1 MIPLSVFAGYP
12 WRARTLKRLERERND
27 VQVQLLTAAK
37 RKRRKRAQGRKH
49 PSRLPKESKTI
60 RLLTRIDR
68 QVKVLGE
75 RLPRSQVSSVYG
87 KRLHVLLRPFV
98 VKGTVDNVELSR
110 SATLLVSVPYDVLDR
125 MLEDAEASADR
136 EVIGIILGSFE
147 GNMIAVSSSVPGEV
161 RSSTY
166 AELSAEE
173 LARLMD
179 RGKLRDPNAK
189 FVGWYHSHLGHGVVP
204 SKLDLRTQ
212 SVLQQFSPS
221 IFALIVDPKS
231 KELEAYVTEALSRT
245 DAGISKDVVRFKLP
259 VSQTVFNEKTPLRS
273 TTI

>member
-1 MIPLSVFAGYP
+1 M
-12 WRARTLKRLERERND
+12 
-27 VQVQLLTAAK
+27 TAAK
-37 RKRRKRAQGRKH
+37 RKRQRRGKGRKH

-68 QVKVLGE
+68 QVKVLRE
-75 RLPRSQVSSVYG
+75 RLPRVQVSSVYG
-87 KRLHVLLRPFV
+87 KRLHLVLRPFV
-98 VKGTVDNVELSR
+98 VKGTFDNVELSR
-110 SATLLVSVPYDVLDR
+110 STTLLVSVPYDVLDR
-125 MLEDAEASADR
+125 TLEEAEASPDR
-136 EVIGIILGSFE
+136 EVIGIMLGSFE
-147 GNMIAVSSSVPGEV
+147 GEMIAVSTSVPGEA
-161 RSSTY
+161 RSSMH

-173 LARLMD
+173 LARLLD

-231 KELEAYVTEALSRT
+231 KELEVYVTEALRRT
-245 DAGISKDVVRFKLP
+245 DAEISEDLVRFKLP
-259 VSQTVFNEKTPLRS
+259 VSQPTEKKS
-273 TTI
+273 

>member
-1 MIPLSVFAGYP
+1 
-12 WRARTLKRLERERND
+12 
-27 VQVQLLTAAK
+27 LTAAK
-37 RKRRKRAQGRKH
+37 RKRQRRGKGRKH

-68 QVKVLGE
+68 QVKVLRE
-75 RLPRSQVSSVYG
+75 RLPRVQVSSVYG
-87 KRLHVLLRPFV
+87 KRLHLVLRPFV
-98 VKGTVDNVELSR
+98 VKGTFDNVELSR
-110 SATLLVSVPYDVLDR
+110 STTLLVSVPYDVLDR
-125 MLEDAEASADR
+125 TLEEAEVSPDR
-136 EVIGIILGSFE
+136 EVIGIMLGSFE
-147 GNMIAVSSSVPGEV
+147 GEMIAVSTSVSGEA
-161 RSSTY
+161 RSSMH

-173 LARLMD
+173 LARLLD

-231 KELEAYVTEALSRT
+231 KELEVYVTEALRRT
-245 DAGISKDVVRFKLP
+245 DAEISEDLVRFKLP
-259 VSQTVFNEKTPLRS
+259 VSQPTEKKS
-273 TTI
+273 